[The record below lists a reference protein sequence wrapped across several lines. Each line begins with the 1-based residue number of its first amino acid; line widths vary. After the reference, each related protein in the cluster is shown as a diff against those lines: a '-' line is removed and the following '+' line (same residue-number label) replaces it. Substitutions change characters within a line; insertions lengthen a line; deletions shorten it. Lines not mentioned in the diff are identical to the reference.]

1 MDIKRTILSILAT
14 LMLATVLAAC
24 ADDAAA
30 DPVIENV
37 WARPGDTGDNSA
49 AFMDISNDGD
59 ADLTLIGAS
68 GDIAGAVEVHESSME
83 DGMMQ
88 MEEIPELVIEAGETV
103 SLEPGGYHIMMMN
116 LEQDLEVG
124 DTFQITLEFEDH
136 DDIEL
141 DVTVEEQ

>member
-1 MDIKRTILSILAT
+1 MNTNRTILSILAT

-49 AFMDISNDGD
+49 AYMDISNDGD

-68 GDIAGAVEVHESSME
+68 GDIAGAVEVHESTME

-141 DVTVEEQ
+141 DVTVEDQ

>member
-1 MDIKRTILSILAT
+1 MNTNRTILSILAT

-49 AFMDISNDGD
+49 AYMDISNDGD

-68 GDIAGAVEVHESSME
+68 GDIAGAVEVHESTME

>member
-1 MDIKRTILSILAT
+1 MNTNRTILSILAT

-49 AFMDISNDGD
+49 AYMDISNDGD